1 MKRLELLK
9 IYAINNKRI
18 YNQTREWFGVVMLDT
33 LFDFIFLFVCIL
45 IILWKIK

>member
-9 IYAINNKRI
+9 IYAINNKRRH
-18 YNQTREWFGVVMLDT
+18 NQAREWFGVVMLDT
-33 LFDFIFLFVCIL
+33 LFICML

>member
-9 IYAINNKRI
+9 IYAINNKRRH
-18 YNQTREWFGVVMLDT
+18 NQAREWFGVVMLDT
-33 LFDFIFLFVCIL
+33 LFDFIFLFICIL